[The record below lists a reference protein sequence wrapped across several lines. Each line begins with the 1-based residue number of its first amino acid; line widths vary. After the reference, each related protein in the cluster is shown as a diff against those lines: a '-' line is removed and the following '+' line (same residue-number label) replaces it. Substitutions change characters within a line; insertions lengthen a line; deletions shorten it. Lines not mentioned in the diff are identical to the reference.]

1 MKGLN
6 WSLLAALVVLLCHYT
21 TAAPSLR
28 VKRQDELT
36 LDPIN
41 ADVSILIGCLLQ
53 NPKRK
58 KIIKKRQKK
67 EASKEKIKK
76 KLN

>member
-28 VKRQDELT
+28 IKRQDELT

-41 ADVSILIGCLLQ
+41 VDVSILIGCLLQ
-53 NPKRK
+53 NNQRD
-58 KIIKKRQKK
+58 K
-67 EASKEKIKK
+67 ESKKK
-76 KLN
+76 KLHNKNKKLN

>member
-28 VKRQDELT
+28 TKRQDELT

-41 ADVSILIGCLLQ
+41 VDVSILIGCLLQ
-53 NPKRK
+53 NQRDRK
-58 KIIKKRQKK
+58 LK
-67 EASKEKIKK
+67 
-76 KLN
+76 

>member
-28 VKRQDELT
+28 IKRQDELT

-53 NPKRK
+53 NHKETERKRSFIRK
-58 KIIKKRQKK
+58 
-67 EASKEKIKK
+67 
-76 KLN
+76 N

>member
-28 VKRQDELT
+28 IKRQDELT

-41 ADVSILIGCLLQ
+41 VDVSIIIGYFVTK
-53 NPKRK
+53 PKPKQKTKRSF
-58 KIIKKRQKK
+58 IRSIKKSSIRDC
-67 EASKEKIKK
+67 
-76 KLN
+76 

>member
-28 VKRQDELT
+28 IKRQDELT

-41 ADVSILIGCLLQ
+41 VDVSILIGCLLQ
-53 NPKRK
+53 NNPKTLSQRKRK
-58 KIIKKRQKK
+58 KKLH
-67 EASKEKIKK
+67 KK

>member
-28 VKRQDELT
+28 IKRQDELT

-53 NPKRK
+53 NT
-58 KIIKKRQKK
+58 KRQKEK
-67 EASKEKIKK
+67 EAT
-76 KLN
+76 